1 MLSHSSFGFMIAS
14 EPLASSSLS
23 LQRQY
28 RREGFSIARGYLK
41 PDLLDDVR
49 LAVEDYYRVKNVALS
64 DEVRSH
70 GADYQRLNYDLRQAP
85 ASVLELAQ
93 HPLLLRLVKTLSRWS
108 EAYLYDYYLFR
119 KPPGAPSTPWH
130 RDGDYLP
137 IDGELCTTW
146 IPLENYDDALIY
158 ASGTNRLAPVD
169 ALCESS
175 DDLTRLLASPSV
187 RICRIGAMQCGDVDV
202 HNHRVWHM
210 GPGNPTSNFR
220 QAIAFTY
227 VPAGCRVDGNTPGFN
242 PDCGLAQRQSH
253 LDAYFAGQG
262 GMSLKGHHLI
272 RVF

>member
-1 MLSHSSFGFMIAS
+1 M
-14 EPLASSSLS
+14 PSLLP

-28 RREGFSIARGYLK
+28 KREGFSVARGYLA
-41 PDLLDDVR
+41 LDMLRDAR
-49 LAVEDYYRVKNVALS
+49 QAVEEYYCAENAALS
-64 DEVRSH
+64 DDIRSN
-70 GADYQRLNYDLRQAP
+70 GADCDRLNYDLRRAP
-85 ASVLELAQ
+85 DAVLALAQ
-93 HPLLLRLVKTLSRWS
+93 HPLLLQLVKAMSRWP

-119 KPPGAPSTPWH
+119 KPPGAPPTPWH

-146 IPLENYDDALIY
+146 IPLENYDEALHY
-158 ASGTNRLAPVD
+158 ASGTNRLSPDD

-175 DDLTRLLASPSV
+175 DDLSRLFESPSV
-187 RICRIGAMQCGDVDV
+187 RVLRVGAMKCGDVDV

-227 VPAGCRVDGNTPGFN
+227 VPSGCRIQVNPAGFN
-242 PDCGLAQRQSH
+242 PSSGLSQRQSH
-253 LDAYFAGQG
+253 VDAYFSGQDE
-262 GMSLKGHHLI
+262 LDLLGHHLI